1 MNQSVQSCGCT
12 TPCSLANETQEA
24 PAMSSASINGV
35 LLQSAGEVVDDAT
48 LRERAWGELLRQRA
62 VSLGVLPRHAGPVAP
77 ALSESDRQSIEAM
90 LLSEVKL
97 PEPTELECRR
107 YYDAHRDQFV
117 EGQALQVRHI
127 LFAVTPGVDVHALTR
142 RAEQALLELSRKDVP
157 AGRFEALAKELS
169 NCPSSAQGGDLGWVS
184 PHDCAPELANELF
197 QQSDSRG
204 GMGVHPRLI
213 RTRHGLHI
221 IEVLRRRK
229 GTEQSFE
236 SVRPGIAQRLKAQCA
251 ASALRQYMQ
260 LLVGQADVKGLT
272 LDGATSPLVQ

>member
-1 MNQSVQSCGCT
+1 MNRSSVQTDSNARLGQRENAQEDK
-12 TPCSLANETQEA
+12 SLLT
-24 PAMSSASINGV
+24 ASINGV
-35 LLQSAGEVVDDAT
+35 SLQESGESVDEGT

-62 VSLGVLPRHAGPVAP
+62 VSLGVLPPHAGNVAP
-77 ALSESDRQSIEAM
+77 LLSDQDRMRIEAM
-90 LLSEVKL
+90 LQDEVKL
-97 PEPTELECRR
+97 PDPSEAECRR
-107 YYDAHRDQFV
+107 YFDAHRDQFV

-127 LFAVTPGVDVHALTR
+127 LFAVTQGVDVHALTR

-157 AGRFEALAKELS
+157 SGRFEALAKELS
-169 NCPSSAQGGDLGWVS
+169 NCPSSVQGGDLGWVT

-229 GTEQSFE
+229 GRDQSFE
-236 SVRPGIAQRLKAQCA
+236 EVQTGIAQRLKAQCEV
-251 ASALRQYMQ
+251 SALRQYMQ